1 MCHLLEGQKAE
12 EGLSIHYQLQG
23 MLKKWFYLSISSIA
37 SKDADIHV
45 VCHLE
50 NEASMSNNKARCTTA
65 SCSDRQ
71 LKYEP
76 VQSITKIYNYSS
88 VTVNISIIKVSLR
101 IPRKGNVGSCLFL
114 SYLPGL
120 VFCISG

>member
-1 MCHLLEGQKAE
+1 
-12 EGLSIHYQLQG
+12 
-23 MLKKWFYLSISSIA
+23 MLKKWFCLSISSIA
-37 SKDADIHV
+37 SEDADIHV

-50 NEASMSNNKARCTTA
+50 NEASLSNNKARCTIA

-76 VQSITKIYNYSS
+76 VQSITKIHNYFS
-88 VTVNISIIKVSLR
+88 VTINISIIIVILR
-101 IPRKGNVGSCLFL
+101 IPRKGDVVGYWFFFL
-114 SYLPGL
+114 LYLPSL